1 MMRAAVQSRV
11 PTRKEEVKL
20 CRDRR
25 PITTAVSS
33 NAHVLQGWVAVIP
46 SLPLTF
52 LFSNILNISQ
62 HGAALVLAR
71 PKKQSLHWRVFQFWH
86 LGVLHAGRCAQAA
99 TIPPVKIILAA
110 ARAAPRRASPHA
122 LLPGCS
128 CICILRN
135 NSILLAAAV

>member
-71 PKKQSLHWRVFQFWH
+71 PKQQSLHWRVKSFQSRRRPNAFNFGIWESYT
-86 LGVLHAGRCAQAA
+86 LGD
-99 TIPPVKIILAA
+99 
-110 ARAAPRRASPHA
+110 ARKQRRYH
-122 LLPGCS
+122 
-128 CICILRN
+128 R
-135 NSILLAAAV
+135 